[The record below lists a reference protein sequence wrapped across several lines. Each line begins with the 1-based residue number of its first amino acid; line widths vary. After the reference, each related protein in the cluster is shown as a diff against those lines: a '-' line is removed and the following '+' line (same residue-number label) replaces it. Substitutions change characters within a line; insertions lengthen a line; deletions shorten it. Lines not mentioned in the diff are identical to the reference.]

1 MRKHDLLSR
10 LLVAPLLVLSLLVPE
25 AALADG
31 APMSVA
37 TGGLP
42 TGDLTS
48 AAIRMVLGLAVVLA
62 LLGAT
67 AWVSRRFR
75 VGAGMRGGLIEVV
88 SGLSLG
94 ARERVVLIRVGGDQV
109 LVGVSPSGMR
119 TLHVLN
125 QNPNDSETGPFSNY
139 LDKNP

>member
-1 MRKHDLLSR
+1 MHSHR
-10 LLVAPLLVLSLLVPE
+10 LLILLLLAGP
-25 AALADG
+25 ALADG
-31 APMSVA
+31 AQKSLA

-42 TGDLTS
+42 TSDLTS
-48 AAIRMVLGLAVVLA
+48 AAIRTVLGLAVVLA

-75 VGAGMRGGLIEVV
+75 VGAGLRGGLIEVV

-125 QNPNDSETGPFSNY
+125 QPPATNPSGEFANY
-139 LDKNP
+139 MDRTP

>member
-1 MRKHDLLSR
+1 MQLHR
-10 LLVAPLLVLSLLVPE
+10 LLVLLLLSAP
-25 AALADG
+25 ALADG
-31 APMSVA
+31 TQQSLA

-42 TGDLTS
+42 ASDLTS

-75 VGAGMRGGLIEVV
+75 VGAGLRGGLIEVV

-125 QNPNDSETGPFSNY
+125 QPPASGSTPEFANY
-139 LDKNP
+139 LDRTP

>member
-1 MRKHDLLSR
+1 LSPGMRVYRLLAL
-10 LLVAPLLVLSLLVPE
+10 LLVAGPAF
-25 AALADG
+25 AAGVAK
-31 APMSVA
+31 SVA

-48 AAIRMVLGLAVVLA
+48 AAIRMVLGLTVVLG

-67 AWVSRRFR
+67 AWASRRFR
-75 VGAGMRGGLIEVV
+75 SGAQARGGQIEVV

-94 ARERVVLIRVGGDQV
+94 GRERVVLLRVGGDQV

-119 TLHVLN
+119 PLHVLTQT
-125 QNPNDSETGPFSNY
+125 QNPSGNFSNY
-139 LDKNP
+139 MDAKP

>member
-1 MRKHDLLSR
+1 MRSY
-10 LLVAPLLVLSLLVPE
+10 PLLPLLL
-25 AALADG
+25 ATGSALADG
-31 APMSVA
+31 AQKSLA

-42 TGDLTS
+42 GGSLTS
-48 AAIRMVLGLAVVLA
+48 AALRMIVGLAVVLA

-75 VGAGMRGGLIEVV
+75 VGGGLRGGLIEVI

-94 ARERVVLIRVGGDQV
+94 ARERVVLLRVGADQV

-119 TLHVLN
+119 TLHVLSRS
-125 QNPNDSETGPFSNY
+125 QAEPPTQKPSQDFASFMDRTP
-139 LDKNP
+139 

>member
-1 MRKHDLLSR
+1 MQFHR
-10 LLVAPLLVLSLLVPE
+10 LLVLLLVSAP
-25 AALADG
+25 ALADG
-31 APMSVA
+31 TQKSLA

-42 TGDLTS
+42 TSDLTS

-75 VGAGMRGGLIEVV
+75 VGGGLRGGLIEVV

-125 QNPNDSETGPFSNY
+125 QPPASGTTPEFANY
-139 LDKNP
+139 MDRTP

>member
-1 MRKHDLLSR
+1 MRATALLAL
-10 LLVAPLLVLSLLVPE
+10 LLVAPPVL
-25 AALADG
+25 AAGGTPA
-31 APMSVA
+31 SVA

-42 TGDLTS
+42 AGDLTS

-62 LLGAT
+62 LLGAA

-75 VGAGMRGGLIEVV
+75 LGAGMRGGLIEVV

-94 ARERVVLIRVGGDQV
+94 ARERVVLIRVGGEQV

-119 TLHVLN
+119 TLHVLSPAPADGGN
-125 QNPNDSETGPFSNY
+125 REFSTY
-139 LDKNP
+139 LDRNP

>member
-1 MRKHDLLSR
+1 MRKHYLLA
-10 LLVAPLLVLSLLVPE
+10 LLLAAGP
-25 AALADG
+25 ALADG
-31 APMSVA
+31 AQKSVA

-42 TGDLTS
+42 TGDLTA

-75 VGAGMRGGLIEVV
+75 VGGGMRGGLIEVV

-125 QNPNDSETGPFSNY
+125 QNPNDGQADVGPGAFSNY

>member
-1 MRKHDLLSR
+1 MREHSLVVLL
-10 LLVAPLLVLSLLVPE
+10 LLAGP
-25 AALADG
+25 ALADG
-31 APMSVA
+31 AQKSVA

-42 TGDLTS
+42 AGDLTA
-48 AAIRMVLGLAVVLA
+48 AAIRMVIGLAVVLA

-119 TLHVLN
+119 TLHVLQ
-125 QNPNDSETGPFSNY
+125 QNDGQNREFSNY
-139 LDKNP
+139 LDRNP

>member
-1 MRKHDLLSR
+1 MRTQ
-10 LLVAPLLVLSLLVPE
+10 SLLALLL
-25 AALADG
+25 AAGPVLADS
-31 APMSVA
+31 AHKSIA

-75 VGAGMRGGLIEVV
+75 VGSGMRGGLIEVI

-125 QNPNDSETGPFSNY
+125 HAENHNQTGDFANYMDRNP
-139 LDKNP
+139 

>member
-1 MRKHDLLSR
+1 MRVALL
-10 LLVAPLLVLSLLVPE
+10 P
-25 AALADG
+25 AALLLAG
-31 APMSVA
+31 PALAAAPASVA

-42 TGDLTS
+42 AADLTS

-62 LLGAT
+62 LLGAA
-67 AWVSRRFR
+67 AWASRRFR
-75 VGAGMRGGLIEVV
+75 LGAGMRGGLIEVV

-125 QNPNDSETGPFSNY
+125 NSDDAAGNGAGRDFANY
-139 LDKNP
+139 LDRNP

>member
-1 MRKHDLLSR
+1 MRFHR
-10 LLVAPLLVLSLLVPE
+10 LLVLLLVTAP
-25 AALADG
+25 ALADG
-31 APMSVA
+31 TQKSLA

-42 TGDLTS
+42 TSDLTS

-75 VGAGMRGGLIEVV
+75 VGAGLRGGLIEVV

-125 QNPNDSETGPFSNY
+125 QQPVSSPTPEFANY
-139 LDKNP
+139 MDRTP

>member
-1 MRKHDLLSR
+1 MRAHR
-10 LLVAPLLVLSLLVPE
+10 LL
-25 AALADG
+25 ALALVAGPALANDAARG
-31 APMSVA
+31 IA

-42 TGDLTS
+42 TADLTS

-75 VGAGMRGGLIEVV
+75 AGAQARGGQIEVI

-119 TLHVLN
+119 ALHVLN
-125 QNPNDSETGPFSNY
+125 QNQNASGEFSNY
-139 LDKNP
+139 MDAKP

>member
-1 MRKHDLLSR
+1 MRKHSLLTL
-10 LLVAPLLVLSLLVPE
+10 LLVAGPV
-25 AALADG
+25 LADG
-31 APMSVA
+31 APTSVA

-42 TGDLTS
+42 AGDLTS

-125 QNPNDSETGPFSNY
+125 QGPNDSESGPFANY

>member
-1 MRKHDLLSR
+1 MRKRSLL
-10 LLVAPLLVLSLLVPE
+10 ALVLAAGP
-25 AALADG
+25 ALADG
-31 APMSVA
+31 VQTGVA

-42 TGDLTS
+42 TSDLTS

-125 QNPNDSETGPFSNY
+125 QDPVDGRDSNTADFSNY
-139 LDKNP
+139 LDRNK

>member
-1 MRKHDLLSR
+1 MRKHS
-10 LLVAPLLVLSLLVPE
+10 LLVLLLAAGP
-25 AALADG
+25 ALANG
-31 APMSVA
+31 AQKSLA

-48 AAIRMVLGLAVVLA
+48 AAIRMVIGLAVVLA

-94 ARERVVLIRVGGDQV
+94 ARERVVLIKVGGDQV

-125 QNPNDSETGPFSNY
+125 QNDSQNREFSNY

>member
-1 MRKHDLLSR
+1 MRL
-10 LLVAPLLVLSLLVPE
+10 ALVPTLLLL
-25 AALADG
+25 AGPALAG
-31 APMSVA
+31 APASVA

-42 TGDLTS
+42 AADLTS

-62 LLGAT
+62 LLGAA
-67 AWVSRRFR
+67 AWASRRFR
-75 VGAGMRGGLIEVV
+75 LGAGMRGGLIEVV

-125 QNPNDSETGPFSNY
+125 SSGDAPGDGAGRDFANY
-139 LDKNP
+139 LDRNP

>member
-1 MRKHDLLSR
+1 MRKHS
-10 LLVAPLLVLSLLVPE
+10 LLVLLLAAGP
-25 AALADG
+25 ALADG
-31 APMSVA
+31 AQKSLA

-48 AAIRMVLGLAVVLA
+48 AAIRMVIGLAVVLA

-94 ARERVVLIRVGGDQV
+94 ARERVVLIKVGGEQV

-125 QNPNDSETGPFSNY
+125 QNDSQNREFSNY

>member
-1 MRKHDLLSR
+1 MRKHSLLAL
-10 LLVAPLLVLSLLVPE
+10 LLVAPLLPGV
-25 AALADG
+25 ALADG
-31 APMSVA
+31 APASVA

-42 TGDLTS
+42 AGDLTS
-48 AAIRMVLGLAVVLA
+48 AAIRMVIGLAVVLA

-125 QNPNDSETGPFSNY
+125 QNSDDRPADNAGGSFSTF
-139 LDKNP
+139 LDRNP

>member
-1 MRKHDLLSR
+1 MQFHR
-10 LLVAPLLVLSLLVPE
+10 LLVLLLLTGP
-25 AALADG
+25 ALADS
-31 APMSVA
+31 AQKSLA

-42 TGDLTS
+42 TSDLTS
-48 AAIRMVLGLAVVLA
+48 AAIRMVLGLAVVLG

-75 VGAGMRGGLIEVV
+75 VGPGLRGGLIEVV
-88 SGLSLG
+88 SSLSLG

-125 QNPNDSETGPFSNY
+125 QPPMSSQAPEFANY
-139 LDKNP
+139 MDRTP

>member
-1 MRKHDLLSR
+1 MRKYFLL
-10 LLVAPLLVLSLLVPE
+10 LAPLLVPGL
-25 AALADG
+25 ALAAS
-31 APMSVA
+31 APTSVA

-42 TGDLTS
+42 AGDLTS
-48 AAIRMVLGLAVVLA
+48 AALRMVVGLAVVLA

-75 VGAGMRGGLIEVV
+75 LGAGMRGGLIEVV

-94 ARERVVLIRVGGDQV
+94 ARERVVLLRVGGEQV

-125 QNPNDSETGPFSNY
+125 QGPSDSGPFATY

>member
-1 MRKHDLLSR
+1 MRMHKLLVL
-10 LLVAPLLVLSLLVPE
+10 LLVAGP
-25 AALADG
+25 ALADG
-31 APMSVA
+31 AQTSVA

-42 TGDLTS
+42 TGELTS

-75 VGAGMRGGLIEVV
+75 VGAGLRGGLIEVI

-94 ARERVVLIRVGGDQV
+94 ARERVVLIRVGSDQV

-119 TLHVLN
+119 TLHVLSQPHVSDQASN
-125 QNPNDSETGPFSNY
+125 QPGNEAGEFANY
-139 LDKNP
+139 MVRTK

>member
-1 MRKHDLLSR
+1 MRAQYLLA
-10 LLVAPLLVLSLLVPE
+10 LVLVAGP
-25 AALADG
+25 ALASDVARDAATG
-31 APMSVA
+31 LA

-42 TGDLTS
+42 TTDLTS
-48 AAIRMVLGLAVVLA
+48 AAIRMVLGLAAVLA

-75 VGAGMRGGLIEVV
+75 AGAQARGGQIEVV

-119 TLHVLN
+119 ALHVLGRDK
-125 QNPNDSETGPFSNY
+125 NPAGEFSNY
-139 LDKNP
+139 MDAKP

>member
-1 MRKHDLLSR
+1 MQFPR
-10 LLVAPLLVLSLLVPE
+10 LLILLLLTGP
-25 AALADG
+25 ALADG
-31 APMSVA
+31 APQSLA

-42 TGDLTS
+42 TSDLTA

-75 VGAGMRGGLIEVV
+75 VGAGLRGGLIEVV

-125 QNPNDSETGPFSNY
+125 QPPAASPTPEFANY
-139 LDKNP
+139 MDRTP

>member
-1 MRKHDLLSR
+1 MRAHR
-10 LLVAPLLVLSLLVPE
+10 LL
-25 AALADG
+25 ALALVAGPALANDAARG
-31 APMSVA
+31 IA

-42 TGDLTS
+42 TADLTS

-75 VGAGMRGGLIEVV
+75 AGAQARGGQIEVI

-119 TLHVLN
+119 ALHVLN
-125 QNPNDSETGPFSNY
+125 QNASGEFSNY
-139 LDKNP
+139 LDTKP

>member
-1 MRKHDLLSR
+1 MPRQTLLA
-10 LLVAPLLVLSLLVPE
+10 LLLAAGP
-25 AALADG
+25 ALAET
-31 APMSVA
+31 APASVA

-42 TGDLTS
+42 AGDLTS

-125 QNPNDSETGPFSNY
+125 QDPNDRQPDREAGPFSNY
-139 LDKNP
+139 LDRNP

>member
-1 MRKHDLLSR
+1 MRKHS
-10 LLVAPLLVLSLLVPE
+10 LLVLLLLAGP
-25 AALADG
+25 ALAD
-31 APMSVA
+31 AAQKSVA

-42 TGDLTS
+42 AGDLT
-48 AAIRMVLGLAVVLA
+48 AAAVRMVIGLAVVLA

-67 AWVSRRFR
+67 DWVSRRFR

-119 TLHVLN
+119 TLHVL
-125 QNPNDSETGPFSNY
+125 QQNDSQNSQFSNY

>member
-1 MRKHDLLSR
+1 MRTTALL
-10 LLVAPLLVLSLLVPE
+10 APLL
-25 AALADG
+25 AATMLTAAPAFADA
-31 APMSVA
+31 APAAIA

-42 TGDLTS
+42 GGDLTA

-62 LLGAT
+62 LLGAA

-75 VGAGMRGGLIEVV
+75 LGAGMRGGLIEVV

-94 ARERVVLIRVGGDQV
+94 ARERVVLLRVGGDQV

-125 QNPNDSETGPFSNY
+125 STNDGTNAAFTNY
-139 LDKNP
+139 LDRNP

>member
-1 MRKHDLLSR
+1 MRAHRILAL
-10 LLVAPLLVLSLLVPE
+10 LLVAGP
-25 AALADG
+25 ALANNVANAAAKG
-31 APMSVA
+31 LA

-42 TGDLTS
+42 TADLTS

-75 VGAGMRGGLIEVV
+75 NSAQARGGQIEVV

-119 TLHVLN
+119 ALHVLN
-125 QNPNDSETGPFSNY
+125 QNQSGEFAKYMDEKS
-139 LDKNP
+139 

>member
-1 MRKHDLLSR
+1 MSR
-10 LLVAPLLVLSLLVPE
+10 HSLLALLLAAAP
-25 AALADG
+25 ALAEDAG
-31 APMSVA
+31 MGVA

-42 TGDLTS
+42 AGDLTS
-48 AAIRMVLGLAVVLA
+48 AALRMVLGLAVVLA

-125 QNPNDSETGPFSNY
+125 QNSNDRQSDDGTGAFSTY
-139 LDKNP
+139 LDRNP

>member
-1 MRKHDLLSR
+1 MQLHR
-10 LLVAPLLVLSLLVPE
+10 LLVLLLVTAP
-25 AALADG
+25 ALADG
-31 APMSVA
+31 TQKSLA

-42 TGDLTS
+42 TSDLTS

-75 VGAGMRGGLIEVV
+75 VGAGLRGGLIEVV

-125 QNPNDSETGPFSNY
+125 QPPAIGTTPEFANY
-139 LDKNP
+139 MDRTP

>member
-1 MRKHDLLSR
+1 MQFHR
-10 LLVAPLLVLSLLVPE
+10 LLVLLLLTTP
-25 AALADG
+25 ALADG
-31 APMSVA
+31 TQKSLA

-42 TGDLTS
+42 TSDLTS
-48 AAIRMVLGLAVVLA
+48 AAIRMVFGLAVVLA

-75 VGAGMRGGLIEVV
+75 VGAGLRGGLIEVV
-88 SGLSLG
+88 SGVSLG

-125 QNPNDSETGPFSNY
+125 QPPARGTTPEFANYMDRNP
-139 LDKNP
+139 

>member
-1 MRKHDLLSR
+1 MHKLLVL
-10 LLVAPLLVLSLLVPE
+10 LLVAGP
-25 AALADG
+25 ALADG
-31 APMSVA
+31 TQRSLA

-42 TGDLTS
+42 TGNLTS

-75 VGAGMRGGLIEVV
+75 VGAGLRGGLIEVV

-125 QNPNDSETGPFSNY
+125 QPPATSPSGEFANY
-139 LDKNP
+139 MDRTP

>member
-1 MRKHDLLSR
+1 MRKH
-10 LLVAPLLVLSLLVPE
+10 SLLIMLLLAGP
-25 AALADG
+25 ALADG
-31 APMSVA
+31 AQKSVA

-42 TGDLTS
+42 AGDLTA
-48 AAIRMVLGLAVVLA
+48 AAIRMVIGLAVVLA

-94 ARERVVLIRVGGDQV
+94 ARERVVLIKVGGDQV

-125 QNPNDSETGPFSNY
+125 QNDSQNREFSNY

>member
-1 MRKHDLLSR
+1 MRKHYLLA
-10 LLVAPLLVLSLLVPE
+10 LLL
-25 AALADG
+25 AAGPVLADG
-31 APMSVA
+31 AQKSVA

-42 TGDLTS
+42 TGDLTA

-75 VGAGMRGGLIEVV
+75 VGGGMRGGLIEVV

-125 QNPNDSETGPFSNY
+125 QNSNDGQADAGPGTFSNY

>member
-1 MRKHDLLSR
+1 MRMHKLLI
-10 LLVAPLLVLSLLVPE
+10 LLLLAGP
-25 AALADG
+25 ALADE
-31 APMSVA
+31 AQKSLA

-42 TGDLTS
+42 TGNLTS

-62 LLGAT
+62 LLAAT

-75 VGAGMRGGLIEVV
+75 VAGGMRGGLIEVV

-94 ARERVVLIRVGGDQV
+94 ARERVILIRVCGDQV

-125 QNPNDSETGPFSNY
+125 QSPTTNQTGEFANY
-139 LDKNP
+139 MDRTP

>member
-1 MRKHDLLSR
+1 MHKLIAL
-10 LLVAPLLVLSLLVPE
+10 LLVSGP
-25 AALADG
+25 ALADG
-31 APMSVA
+31 AHNSVA

-42 TGDLTS
+42 AGDLTS

-75 VGAGMRGGLIEVV
+75 VGTGMRGGLIEVI

-109 LVGVSPSGMR
+109 LVGVSAAGMR

-125 QNPNDSETGPFSNY
+125 QAQDRNQNQPGEFANYMDRNP
-139 LDKNP
+139 